1 MHRRSIPVI
10 GAVRRVLAGLA
21 VASSLAQVVACG
33 ASRDRGPVEVATT
46 AKRSSKAP
54 PVDVGDCAAEPAG
67 DAPRA
72 LDRTG
77 VGGAVALADWGD
89 RTVAFVADEGEAQL
103 VVVDVDAARV
113 LGTHDLEGAPSA
125 VAVSD
130 GGRIYVTLV
139 DRASVVVVL
148 GGADASAPMV
158 TACRRKTVLEPRGLA
173 IGPGSAPLVVVGA
186 AEAELALLD
195 PSTLEERGRLDLPRE
210 PRAVALVDDG
220 RKAVVSH
227 AVGSVASVIDV
238 RDLDVDSVPLL
249 SRHDHELR
257 ELAKKVDEEVGDDEG
272 EGVQAK
278 VREILAEF
286 ETTIEDESRRYG
298 GRRRAVQG
306 YAVAATTKPAGRV
319 LLPQVLVDSGG
330 PDRRTDGYGE
340 PHGVTEVPSVAV
352 IDASL
357 GVAMQSSLRLDHRM
371 TYRNDDQPE
380 RCLLPRAAAIDDES
394 GTLLVACL
402 GSDTVVAYDAL
413 APEPARAERRRWR
426 VAAGPIGVAVDRF
439 DRRAV
444 VWSKFDRVLSVL
456 SLGEGMAASGGD
468 ARSIRRV
475 EVGRGDRR
483 SLELVLGES
492 LFHATNDARIA
503 RDGRACASC
512 HPDGRDD
519 GLVWSTP
526 DGARRTPILAGRLE
540 GTAPYGW
547 DGSDRDFDAHVNEA
561 LRRLGGVGGLWSL
574 EQRAILRYLE
584 SLSPVTVAAKETPKT
599 RRGQQIFASQQA
611 GCAGCHVGPR
621 HQDGAL
627 HDVGSATRADRAPR
641 FDTPSLR
648 FVGRGGPYFHDGR
661 YPTLAAL
668 LSDEARKMGH
678 TRHLSAADR
687 EALVAYLETL

>member
-1 MHRRSIPVI
+1 MQRGSTWVV
-10 GAVRRVLAGLA
+10 GAAVRAVFWVTLVLGLLE
-21 VASSLAQVVACG
+21 VTGCG
-33 ASRDRGPVEVATT
+33 SHRDRGPVEVATT
-46 AKRSSKAP
+46 ARPSSRAP
-54 PVDVGDCAAEPAG
+54 SLDVGDCSAQPVG

-89 RTVAFVADEGEAQL
+89 RTVAFVADQSAGAL

-113 LGTHDLEGAPSA
+113 LGTHDLDGEPSA
-125 VAVSD
+125 VAVTD
-130 GGRIYVTLV
+130 AGRIFVTLR

-158 TACRRKTVLEPRGLA
+158 TACRRRTVLEPRGLA
-173 IGPGSAPLVVVGA
+173 IGPEPAPLVVVGA
-186 AEAELALLD
+186 AEGELAVLD
-195 PSTLEERGRLDLPRE
+195 PTTLEERHRLELPRE
-210 PRAVALVDDG
+210 PRAVALVDGG
-220 RKAVVSH
+220 REAVVSH
-227 AVGSVASVIDV
+227 AVGSVASVV
-238 RDLDVDSVPLL
+238 NLADLEVDSVPLL

-257 ELAKKVDEEVGDDEG
+257 ELSKKIDEEVGDDVG
-272 EGVQAK
+272 ESARAK
-278 VREILAEF
+278 VHELLTEF
-286 ETTIEDESRRYG
+286 ETTIEDESRRHG

-306 YAVAATTKPAGRV
+306 YAVAVTTKPAGRV

-330 PDRRTDGYGE
+330 PDRRTEGYGE

-371 TYRNDDQPE
+371 TYRNDDQPQ

-394 GTLLVACL
+394 GMLLVACL
-402 GSDTVVAYDAL
+402 GSDIVVAYDAL
-413 APEPARAERRRWR
+413 APEPARAERRRWP

-444 VWSKFDRVLSVL
+444 VWSKLDRVLSVL
-456 SLGEGMAASGGD
+456 SLGDALGASGSD
-468 ARSIRRV
+468 AGSIRRV
-475 EVGRGDRR
+475 EIGGGGRR
-483 SLELVLGES
+483 SVELVLGES

-547 DGSDRDFDAHVNEA
+547 DGSDPDFDAHVDEA
-561 LRRLGGVGGLWSL
+561 LRRLGGVGGLRSL
-574 EQRAILRYLE
+574 EQRAIRRYLE
-584 SLSPVTVAAKETPKT
+584 SLSPVTAVAEETART
-599 RRGQQIFASQQA
+599 RRGKQIFTSQQA
-611 GCAGCHVGPR
+611 GCASCHSGPH
-621 HQDGAL
+621 HQDGAV

-641 FDTPSLR
+641 FDTPSLT
-648 FVGRGGPYFHDGR
+648 FVGRTGPYFHDGR
-661 YPTLAAL
+661 YPTLEAL
-668 LSDEARKMGH
+668 LADEERKMGH